1 MAGFVYVKDLNG
13 IHNPVIHRVASDT
26 SILVGD
32 AVTPDSV
39 ALDQVDRVD
48 DAAEAILGVACATTL
63 AAASGIFYPAT
74 DGAVFTVPTVTVGY
88 VEATHKNS
96 FCDINTFTTGAM
108 AVLPGVT
115 GNAQVQLL
123 GLVEGETSGSAGNLV
138 YIKFNLR
145 SGQGA

>member
-1 MAGFVYVKDLNG
+1 MAGFEYVKDLNG
-13 IHNPVIHRVASDT
+13 IHNPVVHRVASEDCK
-26 SILVGD
+26 LGD

-48 DAAEAILGVACATTL
+48 DAAEAILGVACVL
-63 AAASGIFYPAT
+63 VSAAATGIFYPAT
-74 DGAVFTVPTVTVGY
+74 DTAIFKVPTVTTGY

-96 FCDINTFTTGAM
+96 FCDINTFTSGGH
-108 AVLPGVT
+108 AVLPGVA

-123 GLVEGETSGSAGNLV
+123 GLVEGETSGLAGNMV

>member
-1 MAGFVYVKDLNG
+1 MANFIYVQDLNG
-13 IHNPVIHRVASDT
+13 IHNPLIQRVASDALT
-26 SILVGD
+26 RGD
-32 AVTPDSV
+32 AVTPDAT
-39 ALDQVDRVD
+39 ALDQVDLVD
-48 DAAEAILGVACATTL
+48 DAAEAILGVASHDTD
-63 AAASGIFYPAT
+63 AAGTANLYPAS
-74 DGAVFTVPTVTVGY
+74 DGAIFTVPTVTTGY

-115 GNAQVQLL
+115 GNSQVQLL

-138 YIKFNLR
+138 YVKFNLR

>member
-13 IHNPVIHRVASDT
+13 IHNPVVHRVASET
-26 SILVGD
+26 VKVGD

-39 ALDQVDRVD
+39 ALDQVDLVD
-48 DAAEAILGVACATTL
+48 DAAEAILGVACAGVTL
-63 AAASGIFYPAT
+63 TESGIFYPAT
-74 DGAVFTVPTVTVGY
+74 DGAIFTVPTVTTGY

-96 FCDINTFTTGAM
+96 FCDINTFTSGAM

-123 GLVEGETSGSAGNLV
+123 GLVPGETSGSAGNLV

>member
-13 IHNPVIHRVASDT
+13 IHNPLIQRQANEQC
-26 SILVGD
+26 LVGD
-32 AVTPDSV
+32 AMTPDST
-39 ALDQVDRVD
+39 ALDQLDRVD
-48 DAAEAILGVACATTL
+48 DAAEPIIGVACATVLITATGL
-63 AAASGIFYPAT
+63 FYPAT
-74 DGAVFTVPTVTVGY
+74 DGAIFTVPTVTTGY

-96 FCDINTFTTGAM
+96 FCDINTFTSGAM

-123 GLVEGETSGSAGNLV
+123 GMVEGETSGTAGNLV

-145 SGQGA
+145 AGQGA

>member
-1 MAGFVYVKDLNG
+1 MAGFVYVQDLNG
-13 IHNPVIHRVASDT
+13 VHNPMIQRVASEET
-26 SILVGD
+26 KVGD

-48 DAAEAILGVACATTL
+48 DAAEAILGVGCATV
-63 AAASGIFYPAT
+63 AAAGTGYYYPAT
-74 DGAVFTVPTVTVGY
+74 DGAIFEVPTVTTGY

-96 FCDINTFTTGAM
+96 FCDINTFTSGAM

-115 GNAQVQLL
+115 GNSQVQLL
-123 GLVEGETSGSAGNLV
+123 GLVEGETSGLAGNLV